1 MQLRMQQE
9 RNAVVAGHATPG
21 DTDATLCNQERHR
34 HWWIHFPDREP
45 LEVIFAPGIKRK
57 TVMLVYPKAVSAEP
71 ITDKSK

>member
-1 MQLRMQQE
+1 MNLLDIANRALAE
-9 RNAVVAGHATPG
+9 FEAKANAPLPDPAE
-21 DTDATLCNQERHR
+21 QWHR

-45 LEVIFAPGIKRK
+45 VEVIFAPGIKRK